1 MLTGKYDFEGKV
13 EHLLPVT
20 GTNLTRRSISASIE
34 IMKVVIKGY
43 TLTES
48 RIKEGSMLK
57 TFCGGKGK
65 VVVKAKKVKLY
76 AVYEEQEGLRFP
88 INGDGHCLF
97 DSICF
102 LYLYYARN
110 EFVVKYDLIVKYG
123 WLPDASNYKV
133 NGKTKGNLMSVLS
146 DNYIELMN
154 QDDHEWNEDVQNYL
168 QDWFE
173 SYKNGTNQDA
183 PIASEDYPYTDM
195 AYFLCS
201 ILFRDEHALCIHAY
215 YEPDKQYCR
224 PTVPIHNTD
233 LTVRLPLCPS
243 VGVGGDSEC
252 ECELAHQLQEGFRL
266 HLWLSGMHFE
276 PVIVGLVG
284 NKVLKEC

>member
-13 EHLLPVT
+13 EHPLPVT
-20 GTNLTRRSISASIE
+20 GTNLTNLTRRSISASIE
-34 IMKVVIKGY
+34 IMKVVIQGY
-43 TLTES
+43 TLTNA
-48 RIKEGSMLK
+48 RIKEGNMLK
-57 TFCGGKGK
+57 KICVGKDKRVG
-65 VVVKAKKVKLY
+65 AKTVKLH
-76 AVYEEQEGLRFP
+76 AAFEEQQGLRFP

-102 LYLYYARN
+102 LYLYYAKN

-146 DNYIELMN
+146 ENYIELMN
-154 QDDHEWNEDVQNYL
+154 QDDQWNDHLKN
-168 QDWFE
+168 WFE
-173 SYKNGTNQDA
+173 SYKNRTNQDNS
-183 PIASEDYPYTDM
+183 IASDDYPTTDM

-215 YEPDKQYCR
+215 YEPDKQYCL
-224 PTVPIHNTD
+224 PTVPTENTN
-233 LTVRLPLCPS
+233 LIARLPLCPS
-243 VGVGGDSEC
+243 VGGDSKC
-252 ECELAHQLQEGFRL
+252 ECSESVLLAHQLQEGFRL

-276 PVIVGLVG
+276 PVIVGLV
-284 NKVLKEC
+284 